1 MSRSSVSAPLRI
13 TTISIALAAAIL
25 STSGARAE
33 AQNTKL
39 RPPAGEARALVIGID
54 AYQFEPPL
62 KGAVADARDIES
74 ALRRSGVADVSALFD
89 AAAERASVIR
99 SLTELLSRSQAGDL
113 VILSI
118 AGRGAQE
125 PEHFKGS
132 QPDGKEDAFILAG
145 FNPNTPAGSQQR
157 ILGSE
162 FNHLIRQF
170 ELKGAQVLFIA
181 DAAYGGSLARNVDPR
196 AAEISYRQVTPYVIA
211 QDTLVPISTADDAS
225 PNANGLA
232 RATVL
237 AAGERSATAPEVRIP
252 GEHGLRGALS
262 YAVARALEGA
272 ADENQ
277 DGHVTKD
284 ELFRYVSQLTYQLS
298 DQRQQ
303 VPVQPATQNS
313 GSEVLYGRTRGV
325 VLLDPQPRL
334 ETRPQPSSPSA
345 VTAPVPPSLRPTG
358 SPQQRPSAALPQER
372 PSAALDAVRLAVLG
386 NQLELIK
393 TLQPKE
399 ANFLPVA
406 VSDNPDLIW
415 DPATLD
421 VLGNGDVVAHQIKR
435 QDLPGAI
442 DRFAAVNGFKRLAAK
457 APQTVRV
464 LPGDKVHAQ
473 DSRVEVEVSGV
484 AQRSLL
490 LFNIA
495 GDGTVQALYPIGSD
509 PPILATPDFKFSVV
523 VREPFGADQIVAIT
537 SAQRL
542 SDLEQ
547 VLKIWNQR
555 KTAVEVYRLVERYA
569 PPDARIGA
577 TSLYTSP

>member
-1 MSRSSVSAPLRI
+1 MIRSLSAPLRI
-13 TTISIALAAAIL
+13 TAISITLAAVLL
-25 STSGARAE
+25 STWAAGAE
-33 AQNTKL
+33 AQDSKL

-74 ALRRSGVADVSALFD
+74 ALRRSGVVDVSALFD
-89 AAAERASVIR
+89 AAADRASVIR
-99 SLTELLSRSQAGDL
+99 SFNALLSRSQAGDL
-113 VILSI
+113 VIISI
-118 AGRGAQE
+118 AGQGAQE
-125 PEHFKGS
+125 PERFKGS
-132 QPDGKEDAFILAG
+132 QPDGKEDVFILGG
-145 FNPNTPAGSQQR
+145 FNPNTAAGSQQR
-157 ILGSE
+157 ILRSE
-162 FNHLIRQF
+162 FNHLIKQIA
-170 ELKGAQVLFIA
+170 LKGAQVLFIA

-196 AAEISYRQVTPYVIA
+196 AAEMSYRQVASYAIA
-211 QDTLVPISTADDAS
+211 RDTLEPISTADDAS
-225 PNANGLA
+225 PGGNELA

-237 AAGERSATAPEVRIP
+237 AAGERTATAPEVRIP
-252 GEHGLRGALS
+252 GEVGLRGALS

-272 ADENQ
+272 ADENH
-277 DGHVTKD
+277 DGHVTRD
-284 ELFRYVSQLTYQLS
+284 ELFRYVSQVTYQLS
-298 DQRQQ
+298 DQRQH
-303 VPVQPATQNS
+303 VPVQPATPNS

-325 VLLDPQPRL
+325 VLLDPQPRP
-334 ETRPQPSSPSA
+334 ETRPPPLSPSTTTTPALAPSKPAA
-345 VTAPVPPSLRPTG
+345 V
-358 SPQQRPSAALPQER
+358 PQER
-372 PSAALDAVRLAVLG
+372 PSPALDSVRLAVLG
-386 NQLELIK
+386 NQLELLK

-399 ANFLPVA
+399 ANFQPVA

-415 DPATLD
+415 DPITLD
-421 VLGNGDVVAHQIKR
+421 VLANGDVVAHQINR
-435 QDLPGAI
+435 QDLPGVI
-442 DRFAAVNGFKRLAAK
+442 DRVAAVNGFKRLAAK

-464 LPGDKVHAQ
+464 LPGDKVFSR
-473 DSRVEVEVSGV
+473 DSRIDIQVSGV

-509 PPILATPDFKFSVV
+509 PPILASPDFKFSVV
-523 VREPFGADQIVAIT
+523 VREPFGADQVVAIT

-547 VLKIWNQR
+547 VLKIWNQQ